1 MKSICN
7 VLSPLLQLKIT
18 QRTREIEEQKVK
30 LERVAKQILKLVK
43 EIKSKKGSAFS
54 AVEEVCKISLYLLE
68 HKVKTV
74 DIRVTLNCES

>member
-7 VLSPLLQLKIT
+7 VLSPLPQLKIT
-18 QRTREIEEQKVK
+18 QRTKEIEEQKVK

-54 AVEEVCKISLYLLE
+54 AVEEV
-68 HKVKTV
+68 
-74 DIRVTLNCES
+74 

>member
-1 MKSICN
+1 MNSICN
-7 VLSPLLQLKIT
+7 VLSPLLQLKIA

-54 AVEEVCKISLYLLE
+54 AVEEVCKISLHLLE
-68 HKVKTV
+68 HTVKTV
-74 DIRVTLNCES
+74 DIKE